1 MKTCSRETKSTGSAD
16 RLTLKPTPFMDGREV
31 GPMQSKTTEV
41 ITIRTTVTTTVKIE
55 KTTQEKESTTMPVII
70 VVLDRKG

>member
-1 MKTCSRETKSTGSAD
+1 
-16 RLTLKPTPFMDGREV
+16 MDGREV

-55 KTTQEKESTTMPVII
+55 RTTQEKESTTMPLII
-70 VVLDRKG
+70 VVLDSKG

>member
-1 MKTCSRETKSTGSAD
+1 
-16 RLTLKPTPFMDGREV
+16 MDGREV

-70 VVLDRKG
+70 VMLDSKG